1 MDALASVVLRRA
13 GLVAV
18 DGSGPADAAWVAA
31 LEADLAAR
39 GRLLRADLRA
49 AAARLPVETRVRWAD
64 WLLATVDS
72 DTGADRP
79 MVPLHRAFPD
89 TPVDI
94 EAEFVSK
101 LLTHLFAARFAP
113 CVVCGREEGG
123 QPLDPCGHVVCPA
136 CFPPSLYSA
145 CPICGRRLSGD
156 DVYLSVVAPAP
167 AVPGVP
173 VMPMRL
179 IGLAP
184 SVEDTAAELRD
195 TLVARPGALSEE
207 DREDLRVLVAATAPG
222 TLDWLPATVPARET
236 LALVIAWALHATAL
250 TPAYPAVIAE
260 ARRRWGTATDVA
272 RTLWA
277 YSGGDPGLILPRRRP
292 EPVSPWRPGDEPRV
306 VKPVARVR
314 ALPRQLRRAALG
326 HLDSRGAPAA
336 AEDMRR
342 HPAVWKRLG
351 ERLHPYEKVTAHPAA
366 AVAFAALRG
375 TRAPREDELG
385 TAIVAACEA
394 SPRHLALVTHDDGT
408 VSAHLRTHPALVEDA
423 LAEGDVAAAA
433 SLLTERP
440 GELWRRADHLLRLA
454 GDDPG
459 PVTGAL
465 AATAA
470 RVAPGVL
477 AAAAAALAHRDATV
491 AATGAQ
497 LAATARARA
506 AARAHAPVTVATD
519 PASIAFPNHVL
530 RDALRVA
537 ARRLGTRSIPTAG
550 ARADGP
556 PDPSADA
563 SSADVSAAGV
573 SAAGVSADRVSLDDV
588 SSDEENGIV
597 GGRPGPGMPRRVF
610 FPRGDT
616 VKTWTEPE
624 RRRTLSVAAIDA
636 VRGIADAEL
645 TRRAGRHERFD
656 LAVLDAAL
664 ARVPAPMR
672 ERAASAQLAGW
683 PRGSVR
689 DLPGDGVLRLF
700 LHWQDAGEHRVDLDL
715 SCVFFD
721 ERWRRVGYCD
731 YTQLRFAGEAAIHSG
746 DLTSAPAPLGAT
758 EFLDLD
764 VARLAGRRVRYAV
777 PIVFSYN
784 EVPFENLTEAFAG
797 LMRPEAEGAQFDAA
811 RVVQRFDLRGDARM
825 LMPMVLDLTGG
836 SLLWTDL
843 SLPGTGYGHSVAR
856 HRDQLAR
863 AAADQWEH
871 FGAGNR
877 ATVLDVLGW
886 HAAARADRVLIAHAD
901 GTYSEVPASLPAIR
915 EAAAAASGS
924 PVRPPAGTVLAGA
937 VDVAALDRFVPAPT
951 AGSVAV
957 TVSGEPAEPWSAR
970 HIGDLL
976 GELVP

>member
-13 GLVAV
+13 GLVSVA
-18 DGSGPADAAWVAA
+18 GSGPADSAWVAA

-39 GRLLRADLRA
+39 GRLLRADLRS
-49 AAARLPVETRVRWAD
+49 AAARLPVEIRVRWAD

-72 DTGADRP
+72 MTGADRP
-79 MVPLHRAFPD
+79 MAPLHRAFPD
-89 TPVDI
+89 TPVDV

-101 LLTHLFAARFAP
+101 LLTHLFAAPGAP

-123 QPLDPCGHVVCPA
+123 APLDPCGHVVCPV
-136 CFPPSLYSA
+136 CFPPALYSA
-145 CPICGRRLSGD
+145 CPICGRRLSGG
-156 DVYLSVVAPAP
+156 DVYLSVVAPARP
-167 AVPGVP
+167 VFPGVP

-179 IGLAP
+179 IGLSP
-184 SVEDTAAELRD
+184 SAGETAVGLRD
-195 TLVARPGALSEE
+195 ALVARPGALSEE

-222 TLDWLPATVPARET
+222 RLDWLPATVPARET

-277 YSGGDPGLILPRRRP
+277 YSGGDPGLILPRRP
-292 EPVSPWRPGDEPRV
+292 SGPNS
-306 VKPVARVR
+306 KQVARVR

-326 HLDSRGAPAA
+326 HLDSCGAAAA
-336 AEDMRR
+336 AEDIRR

-351 ERLHPYEKVTAHPAA
+351 ERLHPYEKVAAHPAA

-375 TRAPREDELG
+375 TRAPREGALG
-385 TAIVAACEA
+385 AAVVAACEA
-394 SPRHLALVTHDDGT
+394 SPRHLALVPHDDAT
-408 VSAHLRTHPALVEDA
+408 VSVHLRTHPALVENA
-423 LAEGDVAAAA
+423 LAEGDAAAAA

-506 AARAHAPVTVATD
+506 AARAQTPVAVATD
-519 PASIAFPNHVL
+519 PSSIAFPNHAL

-556 PDPSADA
+556 VDSSADA
-563 SSADVSAAGV
+563 SSANASPVDVSSV
-573 SAAGVSADRVSLDDV
+573 DV

-616 VKTWTEPE
+616 VTTWTEPE
-624 RRRTLSVAAIDA
+624 RRGPLPAAAIEA
-636 VRGIADAEL
+636 VREIADGEL
-645 TRRAGRHERFD
+645 TRRATRHERFD
-656 LAVLDAAL
+656 VAVLDAAL

-689 DLPGDGVLRLF
+689 DLPGDGTLRLF
-700 LHWQDAGEHRVDLDL
+700 LHWQDAEEHRVDLDL

-731 YTQLRFAGEAAIHSG
+731 YTQLRFAVVAAIHSG
-746 DLTSAPAPLGAT
+746 DLTSAPGPLGAT

-764 VARLAGRRVRYAV
+764 LARLAGRRVRYAV

-797 LMRPEAEGAQFDAA
+797 LMLPEAKGAQFDAA

-825 LMPMVLDLTGG
+825 LMPMVLDLTGR

-843 SLPGTGYGHSVAR
+843 SLPGAGYGHSVAR

-863 AAADQWEH
+863 AAADQWDH
-871 FGAGNR
+871 FAAGHR
-877 ATVLDVLGW
+877 ATVLDVLAW
-886 HAAARADRVLIAHAD
+886 HAAGRAGRILIAHAD
-901 GTYSEVPASLPAIR
+901 GTYTEVPASLPAIR
-915 EAAAAASGS
+915 EAAGASSGS
-924 PVRPPAGTVLAGA
+924 PARPPAGTVLAGA
-937 VDVAALDRFVPAPT
+937 VDVATLERFVPAPA

-957 TVSGEPAEPWSAR
+957 TVSGEPAEPWTAR

-976 GELVP
+976 GELLP